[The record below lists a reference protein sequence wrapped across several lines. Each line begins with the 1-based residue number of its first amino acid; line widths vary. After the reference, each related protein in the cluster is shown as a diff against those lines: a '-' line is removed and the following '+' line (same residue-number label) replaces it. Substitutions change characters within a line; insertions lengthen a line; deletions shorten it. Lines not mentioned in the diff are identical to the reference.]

1 MVSDGKLA
9 ASDDSEDQRRLPPA
23 SQLDSS
29 TIGFPSFLYDRDRER
44 DKDKNRNSSLPSL
57 EIDDDSKEDSNS
69 EPGTNEDGISRTDQ
83 NESEPFDSAGQV
95 GEATGNPD
103 QSGSDSEFLNF
114 DESESYVDASE
125 SFGLSKREGGKLV
138 ELHTD
143 NASYRL
149 GVKDGEYNTFKITDS
164 AGKTVASHT
173 GRISVDERKGE
184 ITVLEDSSKGGITTV
199 TKYGFD
205 GSVIQN
211 QFDRNNQKTMTIRQ
225 QLEGGRLRD
234 TGTTKYEYAGAP
246 ESKSKAATASDFD
259 TQGRLISK
267 RHFDSPEDL
276 KAGKPSLTESV
287 SYQNKGSK
295 STEQRILTSGA
306 SSKEVGRITSTRD
319 INTGET
325 VVDSK
330 MAGARGTIDHQI
342 KFDKFGS
349 LKKVDAQIDGQKIS
363 ADVAGGRIHD
373 VIVDGKPSTT
383 LPRGTEN
390 RVLNTINETVTGIR
404 EEFKIKG
411 FDLPSDVKST
421 PERSGTNPDG
431 TLVIP
436 DGMGGSTTHQVK
448 AGKILDGGKE
458 VGTINDAGEVK
469 LGTKTSKIAD
479 STGMAFHGLGSDG
492 SRLTL
497 TAKDDAGKLT
507 GILSNPYGKERHF
520 VISGKVFDEGG
531 QFRGDIDN
539 EGQFLKA
546 GREAVH
552 ADVLNKEYANWSFI
566 GRESGNDRSLVAT
579 PDAAW
584 GKIFVPDKSGK
595 SNEYE
600 VKSGMLINKQT
611 GKQEGLVYPPEM
623 QKDFSIKGG
632 AIQWFSEA
640 STGTPKPLAD
650 HRGLV
655 FDLQLKGRSG
665 EASLPLKGVAL
676 GAEKIGADGSAVPDI
691 GGLYS
696 MEQGRRAD
704 KMRSEILDQRVEEEK
719 SHWGRRFLFQY
730 QDHVDTATRARDN
743 FQENSSARR
752 NIRDRALSTGRLSDT
767 ELDGLSGAVGTS
779 EGLREVHSISEFRN
793 HLNDNKRALE
803 QLPDDP
809 KEISGKVKIPTWNN
823 GQVVGNKQYSIEK
836 GEIKDGSDVIGRIKD
851 SSGRI
856 ELRNT
861 SADQQRKTDQR
872 MADLK
877 GAHWQLDIPGS
888 GQLNWI
894 SMGDRGI
901 ASVDSLKF
909 QANQEVRLAKK
920 VHDEGNSSAS
930 GDLYRDTQNK
940 ARLYSRIVD
949 GIARH
954 GVQSQADLNYL
965 ANGIGK
971 YVAADLSDP
980 KERAERRREESQKIN
995 LPSMKTRSDVD
1006 AISGGK
1012 LRVGS
1017 DVFEI
1022 GKSGSLHRV
1031 PSDGSPRDQTA
1042 KPSGKLIPGYQV
1054 EIDGRRIDLNRAE
1067 RVLMEFQQHKE
1078 THQVIG
1084 FGDQKVTGNH
1094 GVKGGGLVP
1103 VEEIRR
1109 TAALN
1114 ADKAANAR
1122 DDYFANKPYLTGHV
1136 GAYLGRNNTSTILK
1150 DIGTLGTRRLFTDG
1164 KPDAGGD
1171 VEDTVSSAARFVE
1184 RQGEVMDK
1192 KLTEIFQAGF
1202 DPKKLDNPSLDNK
1215 LATLEIVGSE
1225 QHSSTSD
1232 SKSIAAKGKELQEK
1246 TASSIKS
1253 GVITVATAGMGSAAY
1268 MAATKVGATAL
1279 QRVQG
1284 TAAILGSAG
1293 VRGGTIGTVAHASD
1307 KSSDALN
1314 FAGGFVEGGVN
1325 AATGLFDNILTGGK
1339 SLKQIKD
1346 AAALARKEAPIA
1358 AETAMTLNSI
1368 VGKVATKYG
1377 DSAALATRAIGEGAK
1392 TIGTTIGLSSGHAIR
1407 EGDSSKLS
1415 AENILLGSAFM
1426 GLGHAGG
1433 KTLQSGLKSTLGNK
1447 VSEVFS
1453 NTLAG
1458 KTNGA
1463 LYSGLEGFHGGLKSE
1478 AQRIADEVGVR
1489 PELISINSPIFWRNV
1504 DLKNVAA
1511 STLESA
1517 SLAAITAGTVPL
1529 AMKAG
1534 ALIGRI
1540 PVRSA
1545 ASGESDSKTKA
1556 NPQGTTSVNDSE
1568 VKPATQPGNGAKPQK
1583 SGPESSISEPLTKG
1597 DGKIVGPEQTVCAE
1611 SQGTSAKSNK
1621 PADSHK
1627 AADASKSGKS
1637 SDKSTP
1643 GERGEKGP
1651 SRFGKILD
1659 QLSSLF
1665 SSSDANNPYA
1675 KLGLD
1680 KNAIKRATILE
1691 KGSHTVLEGIV
1702 IAGEGTDVV
1711 AGGDAI
1717 VIASKGAKVLARE
1730 NAAVKATGNAEID
1743 ASESAKVFASES
1755 AAVTVRG
1762 NARAEASGKCR
1773 VKCKDNARVKVSDDV
1788 LCEADGRALVE
1799 ASGKSSVILHD
1810 QAKVTASGDSFIDT
1824 RGRNT
1829 VFAHDNAKVAA
1840 RASTRVEAH
1849 DNASVILEGNASC
1862 TLRGR
1867 STAIARNSS
1876 NVTATDSSRVTAQDR
1891 ARVNASGDST
1901 VHATGARVVVDL
1913 KGRASAYAYQGDSFN
1928 GPTVSAREN
1937 SRVEAFDSGSVVATD
1952 RANVKAS
1959 GKVQVKADDHAYV
1972 CAHDDCFV
1980 DAMGNSNVRLRG
1992 NAQAFVGDNTTVHAA
2007 DNTRLWAMTGK
2018 AKLTLTGSAEA
2029 EVQDHTQVSANQNAR
2044 VFANGHVK
2052 ISLKGNSMAEAKL
2065 DCDVDARDD
2074 TKVFASEKTRV
2085 KASGRASVSA
2095 DDQSEVFASDN
2106 TKVTAGRE
2114 AAGTDIKPGHGC
2126 YVEASGSAK
2135 VEAFAG
2141 TVSSQ
2146 DKVRVVGRGNSRVIS
2161 DGESHVELHDTANG
2175 TIRGNSKV
2183 TARDSSK
2190 VYATGNASVTA
2201 GDTTSIEII
2210 DQAAATVSG
2219 KASLISYSRDNKVT
2233 ASGESTVDS
2242 FGGKI
2247 QAHDKTKVH
2256 LRNSSSDMEAFGDTK
2271 VSSVGGN
2278 VKLHER
2284 AQLIVFD
2291 GSKPAEVVA
2300 GGQSTVDATGR
2311 SKTDALG
2318 RRFSGDAPTIRVQ
2331 AKGNSTTRGTDK
2343 TSVEVQD
2350 FDANPSVTG
2359 CDVKVSG
2366 SAQAQ
2371 TRDCKVSASGSST
2384 VDATDSS
2391 IQAFDNA
2398 TIRAGGKSQV
2408 VAYDN
2413 TKVMQ
2418 RGDEVTVR
2426 DYRSSGRQSKRRQ

>member
-9 ASDDSEDQRRLPPA
+9 ASDDNEDQRRFPPA

-29 TIGFPSFLYDRDRER
+29 TIGFPSFLYDRER

-57 EIDDDSKEDSNS
+57 DIDDDSKEDSGS
-69 EPGTNEDGISRTDQ
+69 ETDTEAGDGTSKSDQ
-83 NESEPFDSAGQV
+83 NESEPLDSVDQER
-95 GEATGNPD
+95 EATDNPGQPGD
-103 QSGSDSEFLNF
+103 DSEFLNF
-114 DESESYVDASE
+114 DESNTHVDASE

-143 NASYRL
+143 NGSFRL
-149 GVKDGEYNTFKITDS
+149 GLKDGEYNTFRITDA
-164 AGKTVASHT
+164 AGKTVVSSS
-173 GRISVDERKGE
+173 GRITVDEHKGE
-184 ITVLEDSSKGGITTV
+184 VTVLDDSSKGGITTV

-211 QFDRNNQKTMTIRQ
+211 QFDKNNQKTMTIRQ
-225 QLEGGRLRD
+225 QVEGGRLRD
-234 TGTTKYEYAGAP
+234 SGTTKYEYSGAP
-246 ESKSKAATASDFD
+246 GSKSTVFTASDFD
-259 TQGRLISK
+259 AQGRLTNK
-267 RHFDSPEDL
+267 RHFDSLEDL
-276 KAGKPSLTESV
+276 KSGKPSLTESV
-287 SYQNKGSK
+287 SYQNKGSI

-306 SSKEVGRITSTRD
+306 SSKEVGRITSSRD
-319 INTGET
+319 TNTGET
-325 VVDSK
+325 VVNSK
-330 MAGARGTIDHQI
+330 MQGAKGSIDHQMS
-342 KFDKFGS
+342 FDKFGS
-349 LKKVDAQIDGQKIS
+349 LKKMEAQIDGQKIK

-373 VIVDGKPSTT
+373 VMVDGKPSTT
-383 LPRGTEN
+383 LSRDAEH
-390 RVLNTINETVTGIR
+390 RVINTINETLTGIR
-404 EEFKIKG
+404 EEFRIKG
-411 FDLPSDVKST
+411 LDNPSDIKST

-431 TLVIP
+431 TLVLT
-436 DGMGGSTTHQVK
+436 DGIGGSKTHQVK
-448 AGKILDGGKE
+448 AGKILDDGKE
-458 VGTINDAGEVK
+458 VGTVNDAGEVRI
-469 LGTKTSKIAD
+469 GTKPSKIAD

-507 GILSNPYGKERHF
+507 GILSNPSGKERHF
-520 VISGKVFDEGG
+520 VFSGKVFDEGG

-539 EGQFLKA
+539 EGQFVKP

-566 GRESGNDRSLVAT
+566 GRESGNDRSFLAT

-584 GKIFVPDKSGK
+584 GKMFVPNKSGK
-595 SNEYE
+595 SSEYE

-640 STGTPKPLAD
+640 SAVTPKPLAD

-665 EASLPLKGVAL
+665 EAGLPLKGVAL
-676 GAEKIGADGSAVPDI
+676 GAEKIGADGNATPDI

-730 QDHVDTATRARDN
+730 QDHVDTATRARDY
-743 FQENSSARR
+743 FQESSAERR
-752 NIRDRALSTGRLSDT
+752 NIRDRALTTGKLSDT

-779 EGLREVHSISEFRN
+779 EGLREAHSISEFRN

-809 KEISGKVKIPTWNN
+809 NQISGKVKIPTWNN
-823 GQVVGNKQYSIEK
+823 GQVVGSKQYSIER
-836 GEIKDGSDVIGRIKD
+836 GEIKDGSNVIGRIKD

-856 ELRNT
+856 ELYNT
-861 SADQQRKTDQR
+861 SSDEGRKTDQR

-877 GAHWQLDIPGS
+877 GAHWQLDVPGS

-901 ASVDSLKF
+901 ASVDSLKI

-940 ARLYSRIVD
+940 ARLYSRVVD

-980 KERAERRREESQKIN
+980 KERAERRREESQKIH
-995 LPSMKTRSDVD
+995 LPAMKAKSDVD

-1031 PSDGSPRDQTA
+1031 PADGSPRDQTERR
-1042 KPSGKLIPGYQV
+1042 SGKLLPGYQA

-1067 RVLMEFQQHKE
+1067 RVLMEFHQRNE

-1084 FGDQKVTGNH
+1084 FGDQKITGNH

-1114 ADKAANAR
+1114 ADKAANAS
-1122 DDYFANKPYLTGHV
+1122 DDYFSSKPYLTGHV

-1171 VEDTVSSAARFVE
+1171 VEDTVRSAARFVE
-1184 RQGEVMDK
+1184 RQAEVMDK

-1202 DPKKLDNPSLDNK
+1202 DPKKLDNPSLDSK
-1215 LATLEIVGSE
+1215 LSTLEIVGAE
-1225 QHSSTSD
+1225 QHTSTSD
-1232 SKSIAAKGKELQEK
+1232 SKSIAAKGKELQDK

-1268 MAATKVGATAL
+1268 MAATKAGATAL

-1307 KSSDALN
+1307 KSSDARN

-1325 AATGLFDNILTGGK
+1325 AATGLFDCMLTGGK

-1346 AAALARKEAPIA
+1346 AAALARKEAPIT

-1392 TIGTTIGLSSGHAIR
+1392 TIGATIGLSSGHAIR

-1433 KTLQSGLKSTLGNK
+1433 KALQSGLKSTLGNR
-1447 VSEVFS
+1447 VSEAFS

-1517 SLAAITAGTVPL
+1517 SLAAIAAGTVPL

-1540 PVRSA
+1540 PA

-1568 VKPATQPGNGAKPQK
+1568 VKPGTQNQPGNGAKPQK
-1583 SGPESSISEPLTKG
+1583 SGPESSISEPLAKG
-1597 DGKIVGPEQTVCAE
+1597 EGKIVGPEQTVSAE

-1643 GERGEKGP
+1643 GERREKGP

-1665 SSSDANNPYA
+1665 KSSDASNPYA
-1675 KLGLD
+1675 KIGLD

-1730 NAAVKATGNAEID
+1730 NAVVKATGNAEID

-1755 AAVTVRG
+1755 ADVTVRG

-1773 VKCKDNARVKVSDDV
+1773 VKCNDNARVKVSDEV
-1788 LCEADGRALVE
+1788 LCEADGRAIVE

-1810 QAKVTASGDSFIDT
+1810 QAKVTARGDSFIDT
-1824 RGRNT
+1824 RGLNT
-1829 VFAHDNAKVAA
+1829 VFAHDNARVAA
-1840 RASTRVEAH
+1840 SASSRVEAY
-1849 DNASVILEGNASC
+1849 DNASVILTDNAKC
-1862 TLRGR
+1862 TLRGS
-1867 STAIARNSS
+1867 STAIARDSS
-1876 NVTATDSSRVTAQDR
+1876 NVEAADSSRVTAHDS

-1901 VHATGARVVVDL
+1901 VHANGARVIVDL
-1913 KGRASAYAYQGDSFN
+1913 AGRASAYAYQGDSFK
-1928 GPTVSAREN
+1928 GPTVHAREN
-1937 SRVEAFDSGSVVATD
+1937 SRVEAFDSGSVVATG
-1952 RANVKAS
+1952 RTNVKAS
-1959 GKVQVKADDHAYV
+1959 GIVRVMADDHAYV
-1972 CAHDDCFV
+1972 QAHDLCFV
-1980 DAMGNSNVRLRG
+1980 YAMGNSNVRLRG
-1992 NAQAFVGDNTTVHAA
+1992 RAEAFVGDNTTVHAS
-2007 DNTRLWAMTGK
+2007 DNTRITTVTGK
-2018 AKLTLTGSAEA
+2018 ARLTLTGSAEA

-2052 ISLKGNSMAEAKL
+2052 ISLRGNSMAEAKL
-2065 DCDVDARDD
+2065 NCDVDARDD
-2074 TKVFASEKTRV
+2074 AKVFASETTRV

-2095 DDQSEVFASDN
+2095 EDQSEVFASDN

-2141 TVSSQ
+2141 TVNVQ
-2146 DKVRVVGRGNSRVIS
+2146 DKVSVVGRGNSRVIS

-2183 TARDSSK
+2183 SARDSSR
-2190 VYATGNASVTA
+2190 VYATGNAAVTA
-2201 GDTTSIEII
+2201 GDTTSVEII
-2210 DQAAATVSG
+2210 DRAAATVSG
-2219 KASLISYSRDNKVT
+2219 KASLISYSSDNTVK

-2242 FGGKI
+2242 FGGKV

-2256 LRNSSSDMEAFGDTK
+2256 LRNSSSEVTAFGDAQVSAMGGK
-2271 VSSVGGN
+2271 VR
-2278 VKLHER
+2278 LHER
-2284 AQLIVFD
+2284 AQLTVFD
-2291 GSKPAEVVA
+2291 GLKPAEVVA
-2300 GGQSTVDATGR
+2300 DGHSTIDATGR
-2311 SKTDALG
+2311 NKTDALG
-2318 RRFSGDAPTIRVQ
+2318 RRVSDDAPTIKVH
-2331 AKGNSTTRGTDK
+2331 AKGNSSIRGTDK

-2350 FDANPSVTG
+2350 HDAYPSVTG
-2359 CDVKVSG
+2359 CNVSVSG
-2366 SAQAQ
+2366 SARAQA
-2371 TRDCKVSASGSST
+2371 RDCQVRASGNST

-2391 IQAFDNA
+2391 VQAFDSA
-2398 TIRAGGKSQV
+2398 TIRAGGKSKV
-2408 VAYDN
+2408 TAYDN
-2413 TKVMQ
+2413 TRLMQ